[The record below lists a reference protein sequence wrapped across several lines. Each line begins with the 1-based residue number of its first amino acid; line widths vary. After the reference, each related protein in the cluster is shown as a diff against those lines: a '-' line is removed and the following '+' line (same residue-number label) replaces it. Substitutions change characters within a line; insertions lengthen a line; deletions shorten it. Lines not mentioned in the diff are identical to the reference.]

1 MATAWRSHTRRVGKR
16 PSRLDFAVC
25 APRADARMGCT
36 PRNRLQVEHC
46 RARMRSNVRP
56 VMRSWVR
63 QVWRHGCAA
72 VRRRRKPP
80 ACGGR
85 ADRPGGISN
94 LRRKATT
101 TDTNYQGCETTQ
113 PGTLE
118 ELR

>member
-25 APRADARMGCT
+25 APRANARMGRT

-56 VMRSWVR
+56 GMRSWVR
-63 QVWRHGCAA
+63 QVWRRGCAA
-72 VRRRRKPP
+72 VSSAAQAPRLRG
-80 ACGGR
+80 AGR
-85 ADRPGGISN
+85 MARGDSN

-101 TDTNYQGCETTQ
+101 IDSNHQGCETTQ